1 MAIIRTENVTKGFG
15 GLIAVNQVSVD
26 IHPDQLTSIIGPNG
40 AGKSTF
46 FNIITGFFKPDEGR
60 IFFRDEDIT
69 GLPIHQIVRKGI
81 SRSFQILNIFEESTV
96 WDNVWVAVQ
105 GSLGYGKEL
114 LGRVE
119 KLAGVEEE
127 TSRIIAEMG
136 LEYEGGSQVKYLSYG
151 EKRLLEIALALTT
164 RPKILLL
171 DEPMSGL
178 PADERRRI
186 SAYIKQIAQAVTVVV
201 VEHDMDVVMAI
212 SDRILVMYEGRILA
226 SGTPAEVRQD
236 VRVQEAYLGAMP

>member
-60 IFFRDEDIT
+60 IFFQDEDIT

-96 WDNVWVAVQ
+96 WDNIWVAVQ

-114 LGRVE
+114 LGPVE
-119 KLAGVEEE
+119 KLTGVEEE
-127 TSRIIAEMG
+127 TSRIIVEMG
-136 LEYEGGSQVKYLSYG
+136 LESEANSQVKYLSYG